1 MKYMIKNILTIYL
14 LLMSFKTYSQKVDTT
29 FYFDRSPLMI
39 TSMVENENTIIA
51 FFNNHGENL
60 IYQNTFEFSFFDK
73 EFMMDRIIKIKDKKM
88 FEDYWYSNSD
98 TIYNEFIFD
107 LDFNYKVVDFLQYV
121 SKNVEYPEM
130 AMEAGIEGKVWVSFI
145 VDKNGEINELK
156 PLTNIGYDLE
166 KETIRI
172 INSRKT
178 FGIIKYNNKPIKL
191 FLRLPTNFT
200 LK

>member
-1 MKYMIKNILTIYL
+1 
-14 LLMSFKTYSQKVDTT
+14 
-29 FYFDRSPLMI
+29 MI
-39 TSMVENENTIIA
+39 TSMVENEKIIIA
-51 FFNNHGENL
+51 FFNDHGENL
-60 IYQNTFEFSFFDK
+60 IYQNTFEFGFFDK

-107 LDFNYKVVDFLQYV
+107 LDFNHKVVDFMQYV
-121 SKNVEYPEM
+121 SKNIEYPEM

-145 VDKNGEINELK
+145 VDNYGEINELK

-200 LK
+200 FK